1 MRSALALLLVVMAS
15 CGAAI
20 GDTTPAKGSRPAR
33 LQKRCAPGR
42 VAAVISHRHVCLRA
56 GQQCESGSDRQYR
69 RYGFRCPLGARLER
83 IPPSAGTVVADIR
96 GSLGGYVTAGE
107 GAIWLR
113 GEGPDAQVLRVDP
126 ERDALVDR
134 IQLPLPDSP
143 QPFSGLS
150 GIVAGDGGVWAS
162 LASHDEVVRIDPA
175 TDAIVARIPV
185 GEAPAGI
192 AVTPGSVWVANRFGH
207 SVSRID
213 TSTNRVVATIRFGG
227 QSDGPSSIAVGA
239 GAVWVVV
246 PELGG
251 VVRINPATN
260 ATEALVP
267 VRLPRDFATLNGIAA
282 DASAGVWVAGGDL
295 MRIDPA
301 TNRVVAT
308 ISTLGL
314 PVGVAIGLGS
324 VWETSWA
331 GWLAPGIL
339 TRIDPSTNAV
349 VGESN
354 QGASYSAVAVGFA
367 SVWVQGNGLQRVRPR

>member
-1 MRSALALLLVVMAS
+1 MLLVVFAS

-20 GDTTPAKGSRPAR
+20 GDTAPAKGSRPAG
-33 LQKRCAPGR
+33 LQKRCAPGN
-42 VAAVISHRHVCLRA
+42 VAAVISHRRVCLRA
-56 GQQCESGSDRQYR
+56 GQRCESGSDGQYR

-107 GAIWLR
+107 GAVWLR
-113 GEGPDAQVLRVDP
+113 GPDAQVLRVDP
-126 ERDALVDR
+126 ERNAVVDR
-134 IQLPLPDSP
+134 IQLPLRESP

-150 GIVAGDGGVWAS
+150 GIVAGEGGVWVS
-162 LASHDEVVRIDPA
+162 LASHDEVIRIDPA

-192 AVTPGSVWVANRFGH
+192 ALTTGSVWVANRFGH

-213 TSTNRVVATIRFGG
+213 ASTNRVVATIRFDG
-227 QSDGPSSIAVGA
+227 QADGPSSIAAGA

-260 ATEALVP
+260 AIEAVIP
-267 VRLPRDFATLNGIAA
+267 VHLSRDFAPLNGIAA

-295 MRIDPA
+295 MRIDPD

-308 ISTLGL
+308 VPTHAL

-331 GWLAPGIL
+331 GGGVPGIL
-339 TRIDPSTNAV
+339 RRIDPSTNAV

-354 QGASYSAVAVGFA
+354 QGASYSAVAVGFD
-367 SVWVQGNGLQRVRPR
+367 SVWVEGSGLLRVRPR